1 MNSDQKIKK
10 KDSQNELVKIY
21 KEIEFHNQ
29 KYHLDNDPQIS
40 DTEFDKLFRR
50 AIEIEK
56 EFPELKRK
64 NSPTDLVGAK
74 PLEKFNKVEHSL
86 PMLSIQNAKDLN
98 EVQSWIDSLSSFL
111 MLDQN
116 QHIEFVAEPKIDGLS
131 ATIIYVEGK
140 MVLGATRG
148 DGSYGEDVTE
158 NLKTIVDI
166 PKKIDEKKAPKVLEV
181 RGEVYITHKD
191 FDELNKLQEESG
203 KDLFKNPRNA
213 AAGSLKQL
221 DPRETSKRPLR
232 FYAYSWGRISPLLFE
247 KHSDIINNFNDL
259 GLPINPLSTVHDS
272 LKSLEKYYNEMLS
285 KRIDIGYDIDGI
297 VYKLNRLD
305 WRERLQST
313 DHHPRWAI
321 AHKFPAERVA
331 SEIIDV
337 HIQVGRTGVLT
348 PVARLKPVTIGGAVV
363 SNASLH
369 NYEDIQ
375 KKDIRIGDKVWV
387 QRAGDVIPQVIEVIK
402 SKRKDSLREIKI
414 PNKCPVCGSPTEKK
428 LLSDKDGKKMSYE
441 KYIRCTGGFT
451 CSSQVKERLKHFVS
465 KEAFDIDGL
474 GEKQVNDYFDMGLI
488 KDPIDI
494 FSLEK
499 KYRDNPPN
507 IWVYTSGSKSKINT
521 IKDSAVKLFKAIE
534 DKKEIKLDRFI
545 YALGI
550 RHLGSSTASLLASHF
565 VSLKKM
571 VSVFS
576 DISLS
581 EELNEV
587 KSLDGIGGKV
597 IESLQ
602 TFFDRTETS
611 NLVKNLLA
619 SGVTVRDYEKIE
631 ADSKISGKRIVITGT
646 LSGMSRAEAKVRI
659 ESLGAKV
666 VSSIS
671 KKTDFIITGG
681 KPTVSKVEQATK
693 LGINVFDEN
702 KWEEFLSTTE
712 E

>member
-1 MNSDQKIKK
+1 MNNDQKIKK
-10 KDSQNELVKIY
+10 KDSQNELIELY

-40 DTEFDKLFRR
+40 DIEFDKLFRR
-50 AIEIEK
+50 AIQIEK
-56 EFPELKRK
+56 EFPELKKK

-74 PLEKFNKVEHSL
+74 PLEKFNKIEHSI

-98 EVQSWIDSLSSFL
+98 EVQSWIDSLSNFL

-131 ATIIYVEGK
+131 ATIIYEEGR
-140 MVLGATRG
+140 MILGATRG

-166 PKKIDEKKAPKVLEV
+166 PKKIDEKKAPKILEV
-181 RGEVYITHKD
+181 RGEVYISHED
-191 FDELNKLQEESG
+191 FDELNKLQKESG

-232 FYAYSWGRISPLLFE
+232 FFAYSWGIVSPLLFE
-247 KHSDIINNFNDL
+247 KHIDIINYFNDL
-259 GLPINPLSTVHDS
+259 GLPVNPLSTVHDS

-321 AHKFPAERVA
+321 AHKFPAERAA
-331 SEIIDV
+331 SKIIDV

-348 PVARLKPVTIGGAVV
+348 PVARLKPITIGGAVV

-402 SKRKDSLREIKI
+402 SKRKGSLGEIKI
-414 PNKCPVCGSPTEKK
+414 PNKCPVCGAPVEKE

-441 KYIRCTGGFT
+441 KYIRCTAGFT
-451 CSSQVKERLKHFVS
+451 CSSQAKERLKHFVS

-474 GEKQVNDYFDMGLI
+474 GDKQINDYFDMGLI

-499 KYRDNPPN
+499 KYRNNPPN

-521 IKDSAVKLFKAIE
+521 IKDSAIKLFKAIE
-534 DKKEIKLDRFI
+534 DKKEIKLDRFL

-550 RHLGSSTASLLASHF
+550 RRLGSSTASLLASHF

-597 IESLQ
+597 VESLQ
-602 TFFDRTETS
+602 SFFDRTETS
-611 NLVKNLLA
+611 NLVKSLLA

-631 ADSKISGKRIVITGT
+631 SDSKISGKRIVITGT

-666 VSSIS
+666 VSNIS
-671 KKTDFIITGG
+671 KKTDFIIIGG
-681 KPTVSKVEQATK
+681 KPTVSKVEQANN
-693 LGINVFDEN
+693 LGINIFDEN